1 MSRIAVFIP
10 SFGDGGV
17 EKMMVTLASGFAQA
31 GHATD
36 FVTRAGELPYLDRL
50 DPAVRLIQ
58 LRRTLGTVVEY
69 LQRERPVVLLSAKGK
84 DDAMALDARDKAA
97 TGVRVFLRCGIHLS
111 SRPKM
116 ASSNP
121 LRRWWH
127 HWRIRRQYAR
137 ADGVICVSEGVAE
150 DVSQVTRLPRQR
162 LAVIRNPTITPA
174 FQEQLEESCPHP
186 WFAPGM
192 PPVLLGAGSL
202 APVKHFEVLLEAA
215 APLLRDRDL
224 RLVILGEGKERD
236 TLLRQAEQLGVRD
249 KVDLPGFVGNVLPY
263 MRRAAVFVLSS
274 EREGSPNVL
283 TEALAAGTPVVAT
296 DCPSGPREI
305 LAAGRYGPLVP
316 MNDPLAMRAAIC
328 KVLDRPLPAETLRE
342 AVADYTLSRAVI
354 AYLQAFGLVQMA
366 SQQAGSATYPGA

>member
-1 MSRIAVFIP
+1 MSRITVFIP

-36 FVTRAGELPYLDRL
+36 FLTREGELAYLDRL

-58 LRRTLGTVVEY
+58 RRRTLGSVVDY
-69 LQRERPVVLLSAKGK
+69 LHHERPAVLMSAKGK
-84 DDAMALDARDKAA
+84 DDVMALDARDRAA

-116 ASSNP
+116 TSANP

-150 DVSQVTRLPRQR
+150 DVSRVTRLPREH
-162 LAVIRNPTITPA
+162 LVVVRNPTITPA
-174 FQEQLEESCPHP
+174 FEEQLEEPCPHP
-186 WFAPGM
+186 WFAPGQ

-202 APVKHFEVLLEAA
+202 APVKHFEVLLAAA

-224 RLVILGEGKERD
+224 RLVILGEGKEREA
-236 TLLRQAEQLGVRD
+236 LLRQAEGLGVRD
-249 KVDLPGFVGNVLPY
+249 KVDFPGFVGNVLPY

-283 TEALAAGTPVVAT
+283 TEAMAAGTPVVAT
-296 DCPSGPREI
+296 DCPSGPSEI
-305 LAAGRYGPLVP
+305 LHGGRYGPLIP
-316 MNDPLAMRAAIC
+316 MRDPLAMRAAIC
-328 KVLDRPLPAETLRE
+328 KVLDDPLPAETLRE
-342 AVADYTLSRAVI
+342 AIADYTLSRAVTS
-354 AYLQAFGLVQMA
+354 YLQAFGLTEERAEKTGLAM
-366 SQQAGSATYPGA
+366 SQGG